1 MEWTFSKLNGY
12 LYYYFYP
19 VAYTK
24 NAILTIV
31 SAIPLLLFII
41 SELHA
46 WIYAIIKLLK

>member
-1 MEWTFSKLNGY
+1 MDIQQTQWIFIL
-12 LYYYFYP
+12 LFLP
-19 VAYTK
+19 IAVAYTK
-24 NAILTIV
+24 NAILTIG